1 MKIQVKFTVKH
12 YYGKNSNIS
21 IHEPDL
27 INQVHWGKV
36 HDIPPLGQPIHIVTK
51 QAENF
56 SIQFLLAK
64 KLDIIKTNIF
74 AKFGVNSK
82 KEAKF
87 INNK

>member
-1 MKIQVKFTVKH
+1 MT
-12 YYGKNSNIS
+12 
-21 IHEPDL
+21 P
-27 INQVHWGKV
+27 
-36 HDIPPLGQPIHIVTK
+36 PPLGQPIHIVTK